1 MQFDGQQ
8 NIDPTEQD
16 NPFDFDSLRQAAGER
31 ASDARDR
38 VDARD
43 RTGNTLPGGRQVAG
57 QAKQAGGQ
65 GLDPLQQQQDLG
77 QSQQGMGNL
86 DEALQQQ
93 QGQQGLGGQGDMLGA
108 AGQGTSTR
116 PTSASTD
123 PSDLYGDD
131 PNHPYSGGKDAVT
144 DDSSTQIEPNQRGL
158 FDI

>member
-1 MQFDGQQ
+1 MQFDDQQ

-16 NPFDFDSLRQAAGER
+16 NPFDFDSSRQAAGER

-38 VDARD
+38 A
-43 RTGNTLPGGRQVAG
+43 GNTFPGGRQAAG
-57 QAKQAGGQ
+57 AGRQ
-65 GLDPLQQQQDLG
+65 GLDPRQQQQQGLG
-77 QSQQGMGNL
+77 QAQQGMGNL

-108 AGQGTSTR
+108 AGQDTSTR

-123 PSDLYGDD
+123 PNDLYGND
-131 PNHPYSGGKDAVT
+131 PDHPYGGGKDAVT
-144 DDSSTQIEPNQRGL
+144 NDGNTQIEPNPRGL